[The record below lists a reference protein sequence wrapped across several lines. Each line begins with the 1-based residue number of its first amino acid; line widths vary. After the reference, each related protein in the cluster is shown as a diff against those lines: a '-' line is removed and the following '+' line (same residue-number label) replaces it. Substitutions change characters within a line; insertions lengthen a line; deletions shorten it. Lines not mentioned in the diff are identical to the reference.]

1 MSKRGK
7 NWVSNAVLAICTLCF
22 MGSVAYNFIVK
33 KHKQTRFPEIELI
46 DDPYSP
52 IDSIVSGKDSVL
64 YYKDGI
70 LVGFGT
76 KNK

>member
-1 MSKRGK
+1 
-7 NWVSNAVLAICTLCF
+7 

-33 KHKQTRFPEIELI
+33 KHKQTRFPKIELI